1 MKIYFIR
8 RNNDSIGPL
17 SLEELKSHN
26 LTKDEFVWKE
36 GLADWIQA
44 KNLSE
49 LNDLFTPKVPPPFIP
64 SNNSNNGATTIHIPV
79 SSTEKVGFKL
89 GRLFGWRGLL
99 IIAIIAT
106 IVIYNTTNS
115 SPTYLSPFQDSIAAP
130 AKTPEQLRAELIEQ
144 ERQNPAQYLTDETT
158 MRTNLIGE
166 KVIEG
171 TVINTASVATFKDI
185 ILQVDFLSKTEA
197 VISSKRFTVYE
208 VLVPKQSARF
218 KFKTFAPYGTDGFS
232 ASIIDAATID

>member
-8 RNNDSIGPL
+8 RNNDSIGPF

-49 LNDLFTPKVPPPFIP
+49 LNDLFTPKAPPPFTP
-64 SNNSNNGATTIHIPV
+64 SNNGVTTMHIPV
-79 SSTEKVGFKL
+79 SSTEKAGFKL
-89 GRLFGWRGLL
+89 GRLFGWRGLS

-106 IVIYNTTNS
+106 IVIYNTTKS

-130 AKTPEQLRAELIEQ
+130 VKTPEQLRAELAEQ
-144 ERQNPAQYLTDETT
+144 ERRNPAQYLTDETT
-158 MRTNLIGE
+158 MRSNLIGE

-171 TVINTASVATFKDI
+171 TITNTASIATFKDI
-185 ILQVDFLSKTEA
+185 TLQVDFHSKTET

-208 VLVPKQSARF
+208 VLAPKQSTGF
-218 KFKTFAPYGTDGFS
+218 KFKTFAPSGTDGFS
-232 ASIIDAATID
+232 ASIIDATAIN